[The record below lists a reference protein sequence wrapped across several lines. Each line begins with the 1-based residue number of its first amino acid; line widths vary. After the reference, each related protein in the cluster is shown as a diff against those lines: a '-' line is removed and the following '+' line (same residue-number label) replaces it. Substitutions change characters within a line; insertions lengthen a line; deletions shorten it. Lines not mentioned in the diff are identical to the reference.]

1 MVRVGCDVYE
11 SLLGR
16 FVGAPRQAMLEK
28 TMIDEAEAAES
39 PARRRGIQSVEIG
52 LGILEALAGLGQ
64 ASTLSAVAQAAGMAA
79 PQVHRYLQSLII
91 AGMAYQD
98 PATGRYDLGP
108 KALKL
113 GMAAL
118 SRIDAF
124 RLVDAA
130 IIDFTQRTGQ
140 TVQIAALGPLG
151 PTIVRWH
158 MGRPAVMTSFN
169 VGSVLP
175 LLYSATGQA
184 FLAFTPPIE
193 TEHLLERELRTGPM
207 RRAQAEALRQAVR
220 ARGHAHVE
228 GTMVPGLRATAFPI
242 FDLQGRAVLT
252 ATALLPDAFA
262 HGSREES
269 LADLDDL
276 CREISAQLGWFG

>member
-1 MVRVGCDVYE
+1 MG
-11 SLLGR
+11 
-16 FVGAPRQAMLEK
+16 FAAQAILEK
-28 TMIDEAEAAES
+28 SMIDEAEAES

-64 ASTLSAVAQAAGMAA
+64 ASTLGAVAQASGMAA
-79 PQVHRYLQSLII
+79 PQVHRYLQSLIM
-91 AGMAYQD
+91 AGMACQD

-130 IIDFTQRTGQ
+130 IGEFTQRTGQ

-151 PTIVRWH
+151 PTIVRWN

-175 LLYSATGQA
+175 LLYSATGHA

-193 TEHLLERELRTGPM
+193 TEHLLDRELTTGPM
-207 RRAQAEALRQAVR
+207 TRPQVEALRQTVR
-220 ARGHAHVE
+220 ERGYAHVE

-252 ATALLPDAFA
+252 ATALLPEMFA
-262 HGSREES
+262 GDRHQEA
-269 LADLDDL
+269 LAELGDL
-276 CREISAQLGWFG
+276 CREISAQLGWLG

>member
-1 MVRVGCDVYE
+1 M
-11 SLLGR
+11 
-16 FVGAPRQAMLEK
+16 
-28 TMIDEAEAAES
+28 TDEADAES

-64 ASTLSAVAQAAGMAA
+64 ASTLSAIAQASGMAP

-91 AGMAYQD
+91 AGMAHQD

-130 IIDFTQRTGQ
+130 IGDFTQRTGQ

-151 PTIVRWH
+151 PTIVRWN

-193 TEHLLERELRTGPM
+193 TEHLLERELETGPM
-207 RRAQAEALRQAVR
+207 ARAQAEALRKAVR
-220 ARGHAHVE
+220 ERGYAHVE
-228 GTMVPGLRATAFPI
+228 GTMVPGLRATAYPI

-252 ATALLPDAFA
+252 ATALLPEAFA
-262 HGSREES
+262 
-269 LADLDDL
+269 DDRHQVALSELQGL
-276 CREISAQLGWFG
+276 CREVSAQLGWFA